1 MSNYK
6 VYEGSSVDDE
16 LENNSNIKIG
26 DTIEYISNNQEGYEK
41 YEVVLK
47 NGKKDLQLIATYD
60 DMELSD
66 MEGGKKRT
74 NKKQTNKKR
83 TNKTRTNKKRTN
95 KKRTNKK
102 RTNKKRTNKKRTNKK
117 RGKY

>member
-6 VYEGSSVDDE
+6 VYEGSYVDDE

-66 MEGGKKRT
+66 MELSDMEGGKKR
-74 NKKQTNKKR
+74 TNKKR
-83 TNKTRTNKKRTN
+83 TNKTRTNKKR
-95 KKRTNKK
+95 
-102 RTNKKRTNKKRTNKK
+102 
-117 RGKY
+117 GKY